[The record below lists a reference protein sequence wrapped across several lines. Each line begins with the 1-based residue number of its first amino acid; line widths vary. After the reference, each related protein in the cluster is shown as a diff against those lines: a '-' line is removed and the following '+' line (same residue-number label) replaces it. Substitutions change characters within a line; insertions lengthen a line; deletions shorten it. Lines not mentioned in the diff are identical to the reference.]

1 MNDKTLPQIVQQA
14 AQQFGSRTA
23 IEDGELRF
31 SYTELEEARLQ
42 AARAFLALGI
52 GKGDRIAIW
61 APNMYEWVI
70 ASIGLQSLGAVLVPL
85 NTRMKGPEAAFILQ
99 ASGARLLLT
108 VGDFLG
114 VNYPELLKQED
125 LPALERIIMFRGE
138 ADDTLAWPDFLVLGN
153 DIPEAMAEASAAAVT
168 PDDTLDL
175 MFTSGTTGNPKGVMT
190 SHGQNIKV
198 FETWSAM
205 VGLTEHDNYLVINPF
220 FHSFGYKAGWLASII
235 RGAKILPVQVFE
247 LDSVLERIEKDRV
260 SVLPGAPTIYQSLL
274 AHPRRSNYDTSSL
287 RLAVTGAAP
296 VSVELVT
303 RMRTELGFET
313 VLTAYGLTETCG
325 VVSICREADGP
336 EIISTTSGRAIT
348 GVEVRCVAEAG
359 KDAATGEA
367 GEIYVRGYNVMQG
380 YLGDPE
386 ATAEAIDADG
396 WLHTGDVGV
405 MDADGYLRITDRIK
419 DMFIVGGFNCYPAEI
434 EGALGAL
441 HSIAQV
447 AVIGVSD
454 ERLGEVAKA
463 FVVRTEGAELSAEEV
478 TEWCRANM
486 ANYKVPRYVEFVAAL
501 PLNASGKVLKTELR
515 AGA

>member
-1 MNDKTLPQIVQQA
+1 MNDKTLPQIVQRA
-14 AQQFGSRTA
+14 AQQFGSKIA
-23 IEDGELRF
+23 IEDGELQF
-31 SYTELEEARLQ
+31 SYAELEAARLQ

-52 GKGDRIAIW
+52 DKGDRIAIW
-61 APNMYEWVI
+61 APNMYEWII
-70 ASIGLQSLGAVLVPL
+70 ASVGLQTLGAVLVPL
-85 NTRMKGPEAAFILQ
+85 NTRLKGAEAAFILNT
-99 ASGARLLLT
+99 SGARLLLT

-114 VNYPELLKQED
+114 VNYPQLLQHED
-125 LPALERIIMFRGE
+125 LPALERIIMFRGT
-138 ADDTLAWPDFLVLGN
+138 ADNTLAWPQFLVLGN
-153 DIPEAMAEASAAAVT
+153 DIAAAQAEAKAAAVT
-168 PDDTLDL
+168 PDDTLDI
-175 MFTSGTTGNPKGVMT
+175 MFTSGTTGKPKGVMT

-198 FETWSAM
+198 FETWSEM
-205 VGLTEHDNYLVINPF
+205 VGLTQHDNYLVINPF

-260 SVLPGAPTIYQSLL
+260 SVLPGAPTVYQSLL
-274 AHPRRSNYDTSSL
+274 AHPQRSNYDTSSL

-303 RMRTELGFET
+303 RMRNELGFDT

-325 VVSICREADGP
+325 VVSICREQDGP
-336 EIISTTSGRAIT
+336 EIISTTSGRAIP
-348 GVEVRCVAEAG
+348 GVEVRCVAGAG
-359 KDAATGEA
+359 EDAATGEA

-380 YLGDPE
+380 YLDNPE
-386 ATAEAIDADG
+386 ASAEAIDADG

-434 EGALGAL
+434 ESALGAL

-447 AVIGVSD
+447 AVIGVAD

-478 TEWCRANM
+478 IEWCRANM
-486 ANYKVPRYVEFVAAL
+486 ANYKVPRDVEFVDAL

-515 AGA
+515 ASA